1 LEALLELCV
10 VGIGYVGLVTATCFA
25 DLGNRVLCVDVDKKK
40 IDGLK
45 KGLIPIFE
53 PGLQEMVRRNYKDK
67 RLVFTTNLAE
77 GLAKADVVF
86 IAVGTP
92 SLPSGEANLE
102 YVKEVARGVGR
113 HAAGDLIVVDKSTV
127 PVGMGDMVE
136 SLVNDE
142 LEKRRAKHKVTVVS
156 CPEFLREGS
165 ALYDF
170 MNPDR
175 IVIGSRERKHAEKV
189 AELFKSLPGKKMVT
203 DLRSAEMIKYA
214 SNAFLATKI
223 SFINEIANL
232 CERVDAD
239 VQQVAE
245 GMGLDKRIG
254 SAFLNAGAGY
264 GGSCFP
270 KDVSA
275 LVQIAEKEGYGFQIL
290 KSVIAVNEH
299 QKRSMLTRIKKLVGT
314 FEGKTFGVL
323 GLAFKGNTDDM
334 RDAVSIDVI
343 KGLLEKGA
351 RVQAFDPAAMEH
363 AAKLIPGIKL
373 CKDAHEAAKGAH
385 CLVVLTE
392 WNEFKELDLAAVKK
406 LLKNPVLVDGRNLYD
421 PAKVKKLG
429 FTYQG
434 VGRS

>member
-1 LEALLELCV
+1 LELCV

-406 LLKNPVLVDGRNLYD
+406 LLKHPVLVDGRNLYD
-421 PAKVKKLG
+421 PAQVKKLG
-429 FTYQG
+429 YTYQG

>member
-1 LEALLELCV
+1 MELCV

-25 DLGNRVLCVDVDKKK
+25 DLGNRAVCVDVDKKK

-45 KGLIPIFE
+45 KGHIPIFE
-53 PGLQEMVRRNYKDK
+53 PGLQEMVLRNHKDK
-67 RLVFTTNLAE
+67 RLVFTTSLAE

-113 HAAGDLIVVDKSTV
+113 HASGDLIVVDKSTV

-136 SLVNDE
+136 SLVNEE

-175 IVIGSRERKHAEKV
+175 IVIGSRERKPAEKV
-189 AELFKSLPGKKMVT
+189 AELFKSLPGKKMIT

-239 VQQVAE
+239 VKQVAE

-254 SAFLNAGAGY
+254 AAFLNAGAGY

-299 QKRSMLTRIKKLVGT
+299 QKRSMLARIKKLVGT

-343 KGLLEKGA
+343 RGLLEKGA

-363 AAKLIPGIKL
+363 AARLIPGIKL

-406 LLKNPVLVDGRNLYD
+406 LLKHPVLVDGRNLYD
-421 PAKVKKLG
+421 PATVKKLG

>member
-1 LEALLELCV
+1 LELCV

-25 DLGNRVLCVDVDKKK
+25 DLGNHVLCVDVDKKK
-40 IDGLK
+40 IEGLK
-45 KGLIPIFE
+45 KGHIPIYE
-53 PGLQEMVRRNYKDK
+53 PGLEEMVRRNHKDK
-67 RLVFTTNLAE
+67 RLVFTTDLKA
-77 GLAKADVVF
+77 GLAKAEVVF

-92 SLPSGEANLE
+92 SLPNGEANLE
-102 YVKEVARGVGR
+102 YVKEVARGIGR
-113 HAAGDLIVVDKSTV
+113 HCNGDLIVVDKSTV
-127 PVGMGDMVE
+127 PVGMGDMVA
-136 SLVNDE
+136 SLVEDE
-142 LEKRRAKHKVTVVS
+142 LEHRKARHRVAVVS

-175 IVIGSRERKHAEKV
+175 IVIGSKDRRPAEKV
-189 AELFKSLPGKKMVT
+189 AELFKSLPGKKMIT

-239 VQQVAE
+239 VLQVAE

-254 SAFLNAGAGY
+254 AAFLNAGAGY

-275 LVQIAEKEGYGFQIL
+275 LVQIAEKEAYSFQIL
-290 KSVIAVNEH
+290 KSVINVNEH
-299 QKRSMLTRIKKLVGT
+299 QKRSMLTRIKKMVGT

-323 GLAFKGNTDDM
+323 GLAFKSNTDDM

-343 KGLLEKGA
+343 RGLVEKGA
-351 RVQAFDPAAMEH
+351 RVRAFDPAAMEH
-363 AAKLIPGIKL
+363 GHKLLPQARLCNDALDAAR
-373 CKDAHEAAKGAH
+373 GAH

-406 LLKNPVLVDGRNLYD
+406 VMKTPIIVDGRNIYD

-434 VGRS
+434 VGRA

>member
-1 LEALLELCV
+1 LELCV
-10 VGIGYVGLVTATCFA
+10 IGVGYVGLVTATCFA
-25 DLGNRVLCVDVDKKK
+25 DLGNHVLCVDTDKKK
-40 IDGLK
+40 IAGLK
-45 KGLIPIFE
+45 KGHIPIYE
-53 PGLQEMVRRNYKDK
+53 PGLEEMVRRNHKDK
-67 RLVFTTNLAE
+67 RLAFTTDLRAGLNGAE
-77 GLAKADVVF
+77 IAF

-92 SLPSGEANLE
+92 STASGEANLD
-102 YVKEVARGVGR
+102 YVKEVARGIGR
-113 HAAGDLIVVDKSTV
+113 HCTGPLIVVDKSTV
-127 PVGMGDMVE
+127 PVGMGDMVA
-136 SLVNDE
+136 SLIEDE
-142 LEKRRAKHKVTVVS
+142 VERRKDRHKVAVVS

-165 ALYDF
+165 ALQDF

-175 IVIGSRERKHAEKV
+175 IVIGCKDRHPAEKV
-189 AELFKSLPGKKMVT
+189 AELFKSLPGEKMIT

-239 VQQVAE
+239 VARVAE

-254 SAFLNAGAGY
+254 AAFLNAGAGY

-290 KSVIAVNEH
+290 KSVMGVNEL
-299 QKRSMLTRIKKLVGT
+299 QKRGMLARIKKMVGT
-314 FEGKTFGVL
+314 FEGKTFAVL
-323 GLAFKGNTDDM
+323 GLAFKANTDDM
-334 RDAVSIDVI
+334 RDAVSLDLVR
-343 KGLLEKGA
+343 GLLEKGA
-351 RVQAFDPAAMEH
+351 RVRAFDPAAMGH
-363 AAKLIPGIKL
+363 ARKLLPHARL
-373 CKDAHEAAKGAH
+373 CNDALDAARGAH

-392 WNEFKELDLAAVKK
+392 WNEFKELNLAAVKK
-406 LLKNPVLVDGRNLYD
+406 VMKTPVIVDGRNIYD

-429 FTYQG
+429 FAYQG